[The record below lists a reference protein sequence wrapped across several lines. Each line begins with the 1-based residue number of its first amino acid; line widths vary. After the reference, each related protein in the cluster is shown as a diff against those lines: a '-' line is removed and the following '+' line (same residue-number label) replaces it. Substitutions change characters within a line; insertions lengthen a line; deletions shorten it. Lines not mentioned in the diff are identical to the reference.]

1 MREQKYLYL
10 TIDYESVL
18 DHLLHVHNY
27 DSPLG
32 LSFEVARNAL
42 ADQAEAMLRGGIDD
56 PQDNVV
62 EDGTLSE
69 ILMFDYRVGIVH
81 DITVTSGPGIRV
93 VRDGQAYLLPLV
105 IIELR
110 FNI

>member
-1 MREQKYLYL
+1 MREQKYAYL
-10 TIDYESVL
+10 TVDYESVV
-18 DHLLHVHNY
+18 DYLLHIHNY
-27 DSPLG
+27 DSPVA
-32 LSFEVARNAL
+32 LSFEVAREAL

-56 PQDNVV
+56 EQDNLVA
-62 EDGTLSE
+62 DQTLSE
-69 ILMFDYRVGIVH
+69 ILMFDYRSGIVH